1 MDQEAAFGEGSGGA
15 PKLRIPAAPQGVVVE
30 TLFRTALVAATG
42 VVLAFLTLPIV
53 AVFLQV
59 PPGDL
64 VSALGSEAALDAI
77 RVTAE
82 TISISMLLILGFGTP
97 AAYWMSTRRG
107 SFRDALVT
115 LVELP
120 LVLPPAVAG
129 IGLLVAFG
137 RFGLLGDEVRALG
150 IDIAFTKAAVVL
162 AVTFVASP
170 FYLRTAVSAFEA
182 VDPTL
187 PAAARTLG
195 AGRGRVFLRV
205 MLPLARSGLGAGAAL
220 AFARGLG
227 EFGATIMFAGSLQGV
242 TQTLSLAIYEQF
254 DVDFTVAL
262 AISALLISISAL
274 VLLSVK
280 LATRW
285 RSGSS
290 SLTLF
295 APSTRQPT

>member
-1 MDQEAAFGEGSGGA
+1 
-15 PKLRIPAAPQGVVVE
+15 VV
-30 TLFRTALVAATG
+30 
-42 VVLAFLTLPIV
+42 FLLLPIV
-53 AVFLQV
+53 AVFLRV
-59 PPGDL
+59 PPGEL
-64 VSALGSEAALDAI
+64 VSALGSSAALDAI

-82 TISISMLLILGFGTP
+82 TIALAMVLILVFGTL
-97 AAYWMSTRRG
+97 AAYWIANRSG
-107 SFRDALVT
+107 ALRDVLVT

-137 RFGLLGDEVRALG
+137 RAGLLGGTVEALG
-150 IDIAFTKAAVVL
+150 LDIAFTKVAVVL

-170 FYLRTAVSAFEA
+170 FYLRTAVAAFET

-195 AGRGRVFLRV
+195 AGRGRVFFRV
-205 MLPLARSGLGAGAAL
+205 MLPLARGGLGAGAAL

-254 DVDFTVAL
+254 DLDFDVAL
-262 AISALLISISAL
+262 AISALLIVVSAL

-280 LATRW
+280 LMTRW
-285 RSGSS
+285 RSGFG

-295 APSTRQPT
+295 APSSRQPS

>member
-1 MDQEAAFGEGSGGA
+1 
-15 PKLRIPAAPQGVVVE
+15 V
-30 TLFRTALVAATG
+30 LFLI
-42 VVLAFLTLPIV
+42 LPVV
-53 AVFLQV
+53 AVFLQAA
-59 PPGDL
+59 PGEL
-64 VSALGSEAALDAI
+64 VSALGSQAAVDAL

-82 TISISMLLILGFGTP
+82 TITVSMAAILVLGTP
-97 AAYWMSTRRG
+97 AAYWISMRRG
-107 SFRDALVT
+107 AFRDVLVT

-137 RFGLLGDEVRALG
+137 RAGLLGDEVSALG

-170 FYLRTAVSAFEA
+170 FYLRTAVAAFEA

-195 AGRGRVFLRV
+195 AGPGRVFLRV
-205 MLPLARSGLGAGAAL
+205 MLPLARGGLGAGAAL

-280 LATRW
+280 LTTRW
-285 RSGSS
+285 RSASG

-295 APSTRQPT
+295 AASRRLPT